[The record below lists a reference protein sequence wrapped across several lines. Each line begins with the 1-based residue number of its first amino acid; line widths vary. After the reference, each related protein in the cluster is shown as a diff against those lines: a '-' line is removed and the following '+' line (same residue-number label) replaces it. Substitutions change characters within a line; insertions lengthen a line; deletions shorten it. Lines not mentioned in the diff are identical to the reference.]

1 MTKGGDA
8 SMEVWSLK
16 RSGFGMTK
24 GSDASM
30 EVWLLKKS
38 GFLPPSG
45 KQ

>member
-1 MTKGGDA
+1 MV
-8 SMEVWSLK
+8 EVWSLK
-16 RSGFGMTK
+16 RTGFGMTK